1 MNWQVL
7 PEQAPLKPEKLYPDA
22 GVAERVTL
30 VPSPKLALQVP
41 GQSMPEGLLVTV
53 PVPDTVTLSCAG
65 GMGLKVA
72 ETDVSPAKTMLHD
85 DPEHA
90 PLKLPKE

>member
-1 MNWQVL
+1 
-7 PEQAPLKPEKLYPDA
+7 
-22 GVAERVTL
+22 
-30 VPSPKLALQVP
+30 
-41 GQSMPEGLLVTV
+41 MPEGLLVTV